1 MHEVLE
7 KNTRDERMFLAA
19 IQGIDTSGMYEDDG
33 SVDPKP
39 VNMTQ
44 DEYEKILEADREWKK
59 KKQEA
64 LESGEA
70 QQAELSAIGLGYAV
84 SGT

>member
-19 IQGIDTSGMYEDDG
+19 IQGIDTSDMYEDSG
-33 SVDPKP
+33 VDSKP

-44 DEYEKILEADREWKK
+44 DEYDKILEADREWKK

-70 QQAELSAIGLGYAV
+70 QQAELSAIGLGYTV